1 MIYLL
6 QDGLFQDEERHKLID
21 NLEKLE
27 LDYELVKVL
36 PFVEDIEFKTDR
48 TDVFCFGALKMARLA
63 KKYNWNPGCY
73 MTDNH
78 DYLIYSKYY
87 KDNLLNYD
95 SEIHKFGD
103 NISLRD
109 YSFIRPTK
117 DTKVFTGKVFERNEW
132 FKFRDD
138 QLTNGHTTTLDKNTE
153 IQVSTVKNI
162 QKEYRFFIVKGKVV
176 TGSLYRLGKQIHYD
190 PLIEQ
195 EAIDFCY
202 NMIDIFQLADA
213 FVMDICLVDDK
224 WKIIECGCINCAG
237 FYKSDIQKLLIEIED
252 NIK

>member
-1 MIYLL
+1 MFYLL
-6 QDGLFQDEERHKLID
+6 QDGLFQDEERYQLIE

-36 PFVEDIEFKTDR
+36 PFIEDIEFKTDR

-63 KKYNWNPGCY
+63 PKYNWNPGVY
-73 MTDNH
+73 MTENH
-78 DYLIYSKYY
+78 DYLVYSKYY

-103 NISLRD
+103 DILLRD

-132 FKFRDD
+132 FKFRDN
-138 QLTNGHTTTLDKNTE
+138 QLINGHTTTLNKDTE

-162 QKEYRFFIVKGKVV
+162 QKEYRFFIVKGNII
-176 TGSLYRLGKQIHYD
+176 TGSLYKLGTRVTHD
-190 PLIEQ
+190 SFIEQ
-195 EAIDFCY
+195 GAIDFCY
-202 NMIDIFQLADA
+202 DMIDIFQLADA
-213 FVMDICLVDDK
+213 FVMDICLINDK

-237 FYKSDIQKLLIEIED
+237 FYASDIQKLLMALD
-252 NIK
+252 TML